1 MPNHHKIQLR
11 FIRETRDVEDEDQRD
26 DLLNIVHQQ
35 DNLLRFTYSERSDDD
50 SIDTDTHTFTHQD
63 AVSYLYRMFWIT
75 SIDEDP
81 FRSVQFFIPGFP
93 TFLMSVAAVKQNMNS
108 ILDLFFSVFRAW
120 PAISNEQ
127 MDERRIH
134 RTRNHVQIINN
145 TIPSIQHNQ
154 NPVPNN
160 QTP

>member
-1 MPNHHKIQLR
+1 MLNHHKIQLR
-11 FIRETRDVEDEDQRD
+11 FIRETREADDAQRD
-26 DLLNIVHQQ
+26 DILNIVHQQ

-50 SIDTDTHTFTHQD
+50 SIETDTNTFTHQD

-93 TFLMSVAAVKQNMNS
+93 TFLMSVAAVKQNMNN

-120 PAISNEQ
+120 PAVSNEE

-145 TIPSIQHNQ
+145 TISPIQPNH

-160 QTP
+160 HNA